1 MLKAIRKLVRTNS
14 QGLNLL
20 VRKFLKRE
28 SKKTHRGNYFY
39 FVFRVFDTPR
49 QCRFY
54 QLIL

>member
-14 QGLNLL
+14 QGLNLF
-20 VRKFLKRE
+20 KFLKRE
-28 SKKTHRGNYFY
+28 SEKTHRGDYFY